1 MTKKTVLYIVWAVLY
16 CVCVGLGFVSDPT
29 AGEKVVLVTVSL
41 GFFVPPYWL
50 YFLGRKEESRKT
62 NLILRLISAGVLT
75 LTLVLLILNFLSVY
89 VSAEAG
95 LVLYVL
101 LVMFSAPM
109 VCGQNWF
116 LSLFLWAVLLM
127 LTLQK
132 PRPDQR

>member
-1 MTKKTVLYIVWAVLY
+1 MKKIVLYIVWAVLY
-16 CVCVGLGFVSDPT
+16 AVCVGLGFVSSPT
-29 AGEKVVLVTVSL
+29 AGEKAMLVAIGL
-41 GFFVPPYWL
+41 GCFVPPYWL
-50 YFLGRKEESRKT
+50 YFLGRKETSRKT
-62 NLILRLISAGVLT
+62 NLILRLVSAGVLT

-109 VCGQNWF
+109 MCGQYWAV
-116 LSLFLWAVLLM
+116 SLFLWACLLF

-132 PRPDQR
+132 PRPDQK

>member
-1 MTKKTVLYIVWAVLY
+1 MKKIILTIVWAALY
-16 CVCVGLGFVSDPT
+16 AVCVGLGFVSNPT
-29 AGEKVVLVTVSL
+29 AGEKAVLVALSI

-62 NLILRLISAGVLT
+62 HLILRLISAIILILT
-75 LTLVLLILNFLSVY
+75 LILLIGNFLSVY
-89 VSAEAG
+89 FSPEVG

-109 VCGQNWF
+109 MCGQYWA
-116 LSLFLWAVLLM
+116 LSLFLWACLLF

>member
-1 MTKKTVLYIVWAVLY
+1 MKKIVLTIVWAALY
-16 CVCVGLGFVSDPT
+16 AVCVGLGFVSNPT
-29 AGEKVVLVTVSL
+29 AGEKAVLVALSI

-62 NLILRLISAGVLT
+62 HLILRLISAIILILT
-75 LTLVLLILNFLSVY
+75 LILLIGNFLSVY
-89 VSAEAG
+89 FSTEVG

-109 VCGQNWF
+109 MCGQYWA
-116 LSLFLWAVLLM
+116 LSLFLWACLLF